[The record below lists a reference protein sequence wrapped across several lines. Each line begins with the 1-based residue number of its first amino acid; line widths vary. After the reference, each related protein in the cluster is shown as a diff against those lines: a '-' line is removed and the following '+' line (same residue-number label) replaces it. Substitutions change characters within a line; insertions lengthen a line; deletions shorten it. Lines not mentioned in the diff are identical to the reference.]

1 MPPFLLE
8 KNMAIDTDYWVE
20 CSIEDVGLDADHL
33 YKQLM
38 GDQCFCITDVCPPD
52 IDLNGD
58 EWKLAIDLNGP
69 LYKNVERIEIGEL
82 TNDSQT
88 GAFDQVIKSI
98 REILG
103 NELDRGRITSAQ
115 YATSLTAL
123 IESSLANSTQF
134 LLQKDNS
141 FWQAMQ
147 GQYDAMAKRAQ
158 VELVKA
164 QIALAQMQ
172 QINQQV
178 EFTNGKMNLM
188 VQKENY
194 CTALANRE
202 ITVAKQAELSDS
214 QIALYKQQIVS
225 YQRDSEVKAA
235 RLFTDAWITMK
246 TIDEGLT
253 APNGFTNARVDDV
266 LLKIRTENGFVI
278 TP

>member
-1 MPPFLLE
+1 
-8 KNMAIDTDYWVE
+8 MAIDTDYWVE
-20 CSIEDVGLDADHL
+20 CSITDVGLDADIL

-38 GDQCFCITDVCPPD
+38 GDQCFCITDICLPT

-58 EWKLAIDLNGP
+58 EWKLVVDLNSP
-69 LYKNVERIEIGEL
+69 LYKNVERVEVHEL
-82 TNDSQT
+82 TNEDGT
-88 GAFDQVIKSI
+88 GAFDAITKSI
-98 REILG
+98 RAVLRAEY
-103 NELDRGRITSAQ
+103 EDGRITGAQ

-123 IESSLANSTQF
+123 LESSLSNATQF
-134 LLQKDNS
+134 LLQKDAT
-141 FWQAMQ
+141 FWQSMQ
-147 GQYDAMAKRAQ
+147 GQFDAMAKRAQ

-172 QINQQV
+172 QVNQQV

-194 CTALANRE
+194 CTAIANRE
-202 ITVAKQAELSDS
+202 ITIAKQAELSDT
-214 QIALYKQQIVS
+214 QINLYKQQIIS

-235 RLFTDAWITMK
+235 RIFTDAWITMK

-253 APNGFTNARVDDV
+253 APDGFTNARVDDV
-266 LLKIRTENGFVI
+266 LLKLRQENGFII

>member
-1 MPPFLLE
+1 
-8 KNMAIDTDYWVE
+8 MAIDTEYWVE

-58 EWKLAIDLNGP
+58 EWKLHTDLNGP
-69 LYKNVERIEIGEL
+69 LYKNVDRIEIQEL
-82 TNDSQT
+82 TNSEGT
-88 GAFDQVIKSI
+88 GAFDQVTQSV
-98 REILG
+98 RNILRD
-103 NELDRGRITSAQ
+103 EYDSGRITGAQ
-115 YATSLTAL
+115 YATSLTQL
-123 IESSLANSTQF
+123 LESSLGNATQF
-134 LLQKDNS
+134 LLQKDAS
-141 FWQAMQ
+141 FWQSLQ

-172 QINQQV
+172 QVNQQV

-194 CTALANRE
+194 CTAVANRE
-202 ITVAKQAELSDS
+202 ITIAKQAEVSDS
-214 QIALYKQQIVS
+214 QIALYKQQIIS
-225 YQRDSEVKAA
+225 YQRDAEVKAA
-235 RLFTDAWITMK
+235 RIFTDAWITMK

-253 APNGFTNARVDDV
+253 APNGFTNPRVDDV
-266 LLKIRTENGFVI
+266 LLKIREENGFII